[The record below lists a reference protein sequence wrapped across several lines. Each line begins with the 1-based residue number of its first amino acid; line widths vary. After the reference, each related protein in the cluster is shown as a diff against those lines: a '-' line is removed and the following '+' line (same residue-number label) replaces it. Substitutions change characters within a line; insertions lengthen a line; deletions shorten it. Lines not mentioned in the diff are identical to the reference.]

1 MKDVEVQ
8 ARAKKIASDAKDVRE
23 QTRDLV
29 VDVIRHGGDTLG
41 RFPKAVNRVVDG
53 AREGLD
59 TVVEDRQADVLRDVM
74 DGVSDGLSKG
84 ANAVKYTFEEASERG
99 QDFAKDEIV
108 GTIKDLRA
116 LESLFVERMGK
127 LVKSSVKLPIEQSK
141 DLLSHAQRSAD
152 GIRPAIGSAIEAAE
166 KNPVGLVK
174 ETTSVAVGTTR
185 KVTGSLFQ
193 AVAGVI
199 DGVGGAIGGKSDS
212 DDSKG

>member
-29 VDVIRHGGDTLG
+29 MDVIRHSGDTLG
-41 RFPKAVNRVVDG
+41 QFPKAVNRVVDG

-59 TVVEDRQADVLRDVM
+59 TVVDDKQADILRDVM
-74 DGVSDGLSKG
+74 NGVSDGLSKG
-84 ANAVKYTFEEASERG
+84 ANAVKYTLEEANERG

-108 GTIKDLRA
+108 GTIKDLHA
-116 LESLFVERMGK
+116 LESLFVERMGS
-127 LVKSSVKLPIEQSK
+127 LVKASVKLPIEQSK
-141 DLLSHAQRSAD
+141 DLIGHAQRSAE

-166 KNPVGLVK
+166 KNPTGLAK
-174 ETTSVAVGTTR
+174 ETASVAVGATR

-212 DDSKG
+212 DK

>member
-8 ARAKKIASDAKDVRE
+8 VRAKKIATDAKDVRE

-29 VDVIRHGGDTLG
+29 MDVIRHSGDTLG
-41 RFPKAVNRVVDG
+41 QFPKAVNRVVDG

-59 TVVEDRQADVLRDVM
+59 SVVEDRQADVLRDVM

-84 ANAVKYTFEEASERG
+84 ANAVKYTFEEANKRG

-108 GTIKDLRA
+108 GTLKDLRA
-116 LESLFVERMGK
+116 LESLFVDRMGQ

-141 DLLSHAQRSAD
+141 DLLSHAQNAAK
-152 GIRPAIGSAIEAAE
+152 GIRPAVGSAIEAAE
-166 KNPVGLVK
+166 KNPVGLTK
-174 ETTSVAVGTTR
+174 ETASVAVDATR
-185 KVTGSLFQ
+185 RVTGSLFQ

-199 DGVGGAIGGKSDS
+199 DGVGDAIGGKSDS
-212 DDSKG
+212 DK